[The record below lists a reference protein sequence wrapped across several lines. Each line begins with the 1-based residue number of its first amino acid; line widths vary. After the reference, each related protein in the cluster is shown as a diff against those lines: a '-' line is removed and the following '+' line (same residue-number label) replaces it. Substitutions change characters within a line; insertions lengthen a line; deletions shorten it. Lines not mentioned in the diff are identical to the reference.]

1 MWQNTNFYFFPKSRQ
16 FLAELSPSDSEKA
29 LRRAKAD
36 MRRWLNYTTGS
47 KEVEREFSLYLH
59 SFEQI
64 IKLPLPLLELQPQS
78 TFSQTLNPKHAQQSE
93 LVKVLIMRNRIN
105 LVFEMIKY
113 SLSHKNCL
121 LQITI

>member
-1 MWQNTNFYFFPKSRQ
+1 
-16 FLAELSPSDSEKA
+16 
-29 LRRAKAD
+29 

-47 KEVEREFSLYLH
+47 KEVEGEFSLYLH

-78 TFSQTLNPKHAQQSE
+78 TFSQTLNLKHAQQSE
-93 LVKVLIMRNRIN
+93 LVKVLIRRNRIN

-113 SLSHKNCL
+113 SESQELSPPDHNL
-121 LQITI
+121 DMLTILMDFTILS